1 MTAARDSAGITMVP
15 LAELAPHPLNPR
27 PSLGDL
33 AELAA
38 SIAAQGLFEPLVV
51 LSAAAHAEAS
61 RPAGGAGLG
70 PGITHVIVMGHRR
83 HAAARDA
90 GLAAVPVIVRDDLA
104 GPAALA
110 AMIAENRHRE
120 GLDPLAEAGAMA
132 ELVRQGWRQRRIAAE
147 TGCSQAHVSKPMA
160 LLQLPEPARD
170 ALAGGALSVADAL
183 ELHKLTGA
191 GQAAGEIISQA
202 VREIKQGHHPANVL
216 SMAKSQLG
224 RAQAAEETRAKLER
238 GGVDLI
244 TEQRRERMG
253 WPRVY
258 GDTSA
263 HVGAGCL
270 AALIGWSGEPDY
282 VCTNPASHPGDLS
295 PHARREARAHE
306 DEREGRKAAK
316 ARDVACIAIAR
327 GPLPSASDLAQLL
340 TTALLS
346 AGGGHSES
354 LRLACRWL
362 TASGAVPPGADH
374 YQWRDQLTARSDHR
388 ALQRYA
394 YALAGDELRVRFRWA
409 SWGEHHAA
417 HLARLARAA
426 GYVPGAWEQDR
437 LAEAQACAD
446 AHGSLTCPHCGCTGA
461 GGCGSGCRIG
471 YDRDQRQVT
480 YECGWDCSRHRAAG
494 RAAGTADRRTG

>member
-1 MTAARDSAGITMVP
+1 MVP

-27 PSLGDL
+27 VSLGDL

-38 SIAAQGLFEPLVV
+38 SIASQGLFEPLVV

-61 RPAGGAGLG
+61 RAAGGGGPG

-83 HAAARDA
+83 HAAARQA
-90 GLAAVPVIVRDDLA
+90 GLAAVPVLVRDDLA
-104 GPAALA
+104 RPAAVA

-132 ELVRQGWRQRRIAAE
+132 ELVRLGWRQRRIAAE
-147 TGCSQAHVSKPMA
+147 TGCSQAHVSKRMA
-160 LLQLPEPARD
+160 LLQLPDSARD
-170 ALAGGALSVADAL
+170 ALAGGSLSVADAL

-191 GQAAGEIISQA
+191 GQAAGEVISQA
-202 VREIKQGHHPANVL
+202 IREIRQGHHPANVL

-224 RAQAAEETRAKLER
+224 RAQAAEKSRATLER
-238 GGVDLI
+238 DGVDLV

-263 HVGAGCL
+263 HARAGCL
-270 AALIGWSGEPDY
+270 AAMIGWSGEPDY
-282 VCTNPASHPGDLS
+282 VCTNPAGHPEELP

-316 ARDVACIAIAR
+316 ARDVACTAIAC
-327 GPLPSASDLAQLL
+327 GPLPPASDLAQLL
-340 TTALLS
+340 TAALLG

-362 TASGAVPPGADH
+362 AARGAVPPGADH
-374 YQWRDQLTARSDHR
+374 YQWRDQLTASGDLR

-394 YALAGDELRVRFRWA
+394 YAYALADDELRVRSRWA

-417 HLARLARAA
+417 HLARLAAAA
-426 GYVPGAWEQDR
+426 GYVLTAWERAR
-437 LAEAQACAD
+437 LAEAQACAE
-446 AHGSLTCPHCGCTGA
+446 ARASLSCPHCGCTSA
-461 GGCGSGCRIG
+461 SGSGCRIG
-471 YDRDQRQVT
+471 YDRDRSQVA
-480 YECGWDCSRHRAAG
+480 YECGWDCGRHRA
-494 RAAGTADRRTG
+494 